1 MNNNYAVIMAGGV
14 GSRFWPY
21 SRKNAPKQFQ
31 DVLGVGK
38 SLIQLTVDRFEN
50 LCPKEN
56 VYIVTNQIYVDLVKE
71 QLPFLNDEQI
81 LLEPEGRNTAPC
93 IAYASYKI
101 HKLNSEANIIV
112 APSDHVILKERE
124 FENKIKDALQVASD
138 DESLVTLGIKPS
150 RPDTG
155 YGYIQFEKEGEL
167 SHQVKRFAEKPSLD
181 LAKVFVSNG
190 DYMWNAGIFI
200 WKASSIRSAMKQ
212 FLPTLDQMFSECPY
226 GGEAERT
233 FINDRF
239 ASCEDISIDYGI
251 MEKAKNVRVVLSDI
265 GWSDL
270 GTWKSLYDV
279 QVKDE
284 NENVIDGDVITSATH
299 NCIIKTPKDK
309 LVVTHKVSDL
319 IIAEN
324 DGALL
329 ICDIKDEQK
338 VKQLLAQVKSEK
350 DKKYQ

>member
-1 MNNNYAVIMAGGV
+1 MAGGV

-31 DVLGVGK
+31 DVLGVGR
-38 SLIQLTVDRFEN
+38 SLLQLTVDRFTN
-50 LCPKEN
+50 LCPNEN
-56 VYIVTNQIYVDLVKE
+56 LFIVTNQIYLELVKE
-71 QLPFLNDEQI
+71 QLPFLDDEQI

-101 HKLNSEANIIV
+101 HNLNPDARIIV
-112 APSDHVILKERE
+112 APSDHVILKEVE
-124 FENKIKDALQVASD
+124 FERKINDALTVAA
-138 DESLVTLGIKPS
+138 DENALVTLGIKPS

-155 YGYIQFEKEGEL
+155 YGYIQFEKEGNL
-167 SHQVKRFAEKPSLD
+167 SHKVKRFAEKPSLD

-200 WKASSIRSAMKQ
+200 WKASEIRNAMQK
-212 FLPTLDQMFSECPY
+212 FLPALDSFFVQCPY
-226 GGEAERT
+226 GGNAERT
-233 FINDRF
+233 YIESNFGQ
-239 ASCEDISIDYGI
+239 CEDISIDYGV
-251 MEKAKNVRVVLSDI
+251 MEKAKNVHVVLSDI

-279 QVKDE
+279 KDKDE
-284 NENVIDGDVITSATH
+284 NENVIDGNVITSSTY
-299 NCIIKTPKDK
+299 NCIIKTPSDK

-338 VKQLLAQVKSEK
+338 VKQLLAQVKKEK
-350 DKKYQ
+350 DKKYE

>member
-1 MNNNYAVIMAGGV
+1 MAGGV

-31 DVLGVGK
+31 DVLGVGS
-38 SLIQLTVDRFEN
+38 SLLQLTADRFTN
-50 LCPKEN
+50 ICPKEN
-56 VYIVTNQIYVDLVKE
+56 LFIVTNQIYLDLVKE
-71 QLPFLNDEQI
+71 QLPFLDDEQI

-101 HKLNSEANIIV
+101 HNLNPDAKIIV
-112 APSDHVILKERE
+112 APSDHVILKEVE
-124 FENKIKDALQVASD
+124 FERKINDALTVAA
-138 DESLVTLGIKPS
+138 DENALVTLGIKPS

-155 YGYIQFEKEGEL
+155 YGYIQFEKEGAL
-167 SHQVKRFAEKPSLD
+167 SHKVKRFAEKPSLD

-200 WKASSIRSAMKQ
+200 WKASEIRTAMQ
-212 FLPTLDQMFSECPY
+212 TFLPALDKFFVECPY
-226 GGEAERT
+226 GGSAERT
-233 FINDRF
+233 FIETKF
-239 ASCEDISIDYGI
+239 KECEDISIDYGV

-279 QVKDE
+279 KEKDE
-284 NENVIDGDVITSATH
+284 NENVIDGNVIASSTH
-299 NCIIKTPKDK
+299 NCIIKTPTNK

-324 DGALL
+324 DDALL

-338 VKQLLAQVKSEK
+338 VKQLLAQVKKEK
-350 DKKYQ
+350 DKRYE